1 MMFGVATFSF
11 IMSQF
16 IEILLNYKSLWME
29 GHPKDLSKWIAL
41 LSRFNNGNPLTKDL
55 ITKIEDF
62 FDYYW
67 AKNRLAAL
75 NTEHGE
81 RFMEELPDTVKSQ
94 IYIDYLFADYL
105 KNYRRYFNPHHEL
118 ATGGIFKSQLGSV
131 FNEENQDSSVRHF
144 LVQFCHRL
152 EPRYYKPNGD
162 LIQDQWDEIFE
173 VVYVMKGS
181 VGVGYRLFNETFFG
195 VRLMM
200 TNEKKISA
208 GINDYGCLENKCSE
222 FLYTPIEMTEALAIR
237 KFHFTNVIDNSTLRG
252 LKRRISTNYKYL
264 I

>member
-1 MMFGVATFSF
+1 
-11 IMSQF
+11 
-16 IEILLNYKSLWME
+16 ME

-105 KNYRRYFNPHHEL
+105 KNYRRYFNPHHEV
-118 ATGGIFKSQLGSV
+118 ATGGIFKNQLGSV
-131 FNEENQDSSVRHF
+131 FNEEN
-144 LVQFCHRL
+144 
-152 EPRYYKPNGD
+152 
-162 LIQDQWDEIFE
+162 
-173 VVYVMKGS
+173 
-181 VGVGYRLFNETFFG
+181 
-195 VRLMM
+195 
-200 TNEKKISA
+200 
-208 GINDYGCLENKCSE
+208 
-222 FLYTPIEMTEALAIR
+222 
-237 KFHFTNVIDNSTLRG
+237 
-252 LKRRISTNYKYL
+252 
-264 I
+264 